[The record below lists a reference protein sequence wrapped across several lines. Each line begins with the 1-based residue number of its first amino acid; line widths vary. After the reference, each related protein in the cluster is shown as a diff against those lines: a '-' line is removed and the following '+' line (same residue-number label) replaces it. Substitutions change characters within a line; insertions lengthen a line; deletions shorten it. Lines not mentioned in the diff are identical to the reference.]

1 MDIKET
7 MPVVRKRLQHEDARD
22 KKLRQSCNDFEAM
35 FIETMLKSMRK
46 TVPQD
51 LSGASGNQKQIYQS
65 MFDSELAKEIS
76 RSNQS
81 MGIGEALYRELKGKT
96 E

>member
-7 MPVVRKRLQHEDARD
+7 MPVIRKRLQHEDTRD
-22 KKLRQSCNDFEAM
+22 KKLREACSDFEAM
-35 FIETMLKSMRK
+35 FIESMLKSMRK

-65 MFDSELAKEIS
+65 MFDSELAKHIS
-76 RSNQS
+76 RSSKS
-81 MGIGEALYRELKGKT
+81 MGIGEALYRDLTGKP